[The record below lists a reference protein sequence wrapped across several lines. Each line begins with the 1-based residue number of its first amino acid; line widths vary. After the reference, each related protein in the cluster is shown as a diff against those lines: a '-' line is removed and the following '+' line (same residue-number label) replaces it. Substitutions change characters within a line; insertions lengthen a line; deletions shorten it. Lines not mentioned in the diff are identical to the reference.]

1 MKLNKVE
8 IKCIQMNYIMKYVLI
23 NNFIMCTVSSIS
35 DLGNSNCNDDV
46 EHNEQIKAHF
56 VILMNHELRQLP
68 ASYYTRIVESFV

>member
-1 MKLNKVE
+1 MNK
-8 IKCIQMNYIMKYVLI
+8 IMKYVLI

-35 DLGNSNCNDDV
+35 DLGNGNCNDDV

-68 ASYYTRIVESFV
+68 ASYYTGIVESFV